1 MDSISTKFSLFLQIT
16 RIYIIRIMYNTHDF
30 QLFKVIE
37 SVFAGLALR
46 QIMFSAT
53 ENRNKMKQYNHY
65 DSILD

>member
-1 MDSISTKFSLFLQIT
+1 
-16 RIYIIRIMYNTHDF
+16 MYNTHDF

-46 QIMFSAT
+46 QIMFSAM

>member
-1 MDSISTKFSLFLQIT
+1 MF
-16 RIYIIRIMYNTHDF
+16 NTHDF
-30 QLFKVIE
+30 QIFKVFE